1 MYKGKRL
8 SDFIVSLLSII
19 ILSPLLI
26 IISILVLVSSG
37 CPIIHR
43 QKRVGKNWKIFNLYK
58 FRTMI
63 VGAEKEGYICK
74 KDDSRV
80 TPIGRVLR
88 KWKLDELPQLFNV
101 LKGDMSFVGPRP
113 EILEFA
119 EHYKEQFK
127 KILVVK
133 PGITDLA
140 SIQFRNELDL
150 IGNVKNTKDYYLKE
164 ILPQKTKINSDYIK
178 KANIFYDIYLILK
191 TLTSLLFKR

>member
-8 SDFIVSLLSII
+8 SDFIVSFLSII

-26 IISILVLVSSG
+26 IISLLVLVSSG
-37 CPIIHR
+37 YPIIHR
-43 QKRVGKNWKIFNLYK
+43 QKRVGENWKIFNLYK

-63 VGAEKEGYICK
+63 VGAEKQGYICK
-74 KDDSRV
+74 KDDTRV
-80 TPIGRVLR
+80 TSIGRVLR

-119 EHYKEQFK
+119 EHYKDQFK

-140 SIQFRNELDL
+140 SIQFRNELNL

-164 ILPQKTKINSDYIK
+164 ILPQKTKINSAYIK

-191 TLTSLLFKR
+191 TLTSLLFKK